1 MSYDDY
7 TFLQVE
13 PGKDRVLRIT
23 MNRPEKLNASGEIG
37 HGEQGRIWREF
48 DADPDMNVAIITGAG
63 RAFSAGG
70 DLEAGNGPLATD
82 MRDGRAL
89 VRNMIA
95 CRKPIVSAINGFAV
109 GGGLAIALLAD
120 ISIASEKAVL
130 MDGHLKIGL
139 AAGDHAALV
148 WPLAIGMARA
158 KYHLLMCDR
167 ITGREAAEMG
177 LVARCV
183 PHEDLLPTAEEI
195 AVQLAAGPQFA
206 IQGTKAALNDW
217 YLHNIGIFEHS
228 LYVEA
233 LSATLPDAE
242 VGREAFRAGG
252 TPEFPGA
259 VNANAY

>member
-1 MSYDDY
+1 MYSDY
-7 TFLQVE
+7 EFLKVE
-13 PGKDRVLRIT
+13 PGADRVLRIT

-48 DADPDMNVAIITGAG
+48 DADPEMNVALITGAG

-95 CRKPIVSAINGFAV
+95 CRKPIISAINGFAV

-148 WPLAIGMARA
+148 WPLAIGLARA
-158 KYHLLMCDR
+158 KYHLLLCDR
-167 ITGREAAEMG
+167 ITGKEAAEIG

-183 PHEDLLPTAEEI
+183 PHEELMTTAEDI
-195 AVQLAAGPQFA
+195 AARLAKGPQFA
-206 IQGTKAALNDW
+206 IQGTKAALNNW
-217 YLHNIGIFEHS
+217 YQQNIGIFEHS

-233 LSATLPDAE
+233 LSATLPDAAA
-242 VGREAFRAGG
+242 GLDAFRTGAE
-252 TPEFPGA
+252 PEFPGA
-259 VNANAY
+259 TNANMY